1 MDEDRESKE
10 KLAAIGV
17 ATEDVRPSLVPD
29 IADAVLARISVSD
42 DALDRISRATEDL
55 DVSPRLSD
63 ATLELVELEQRL
75 SQIAASTATV
85 TPSRDFT
92 DAVVRRIE
100 RQRRSSVFPDGMM
113 RSARSSL
120 FVAALA
126 AAAAVALSW
135 YTEEDAAA
143 DVISTVE
150 IEDSE

>member
-1 MDEDRESKE
+1 MDDDRDSKD
-10 KLAAIGV
+10 KLAEIGV
-17 ATEDVRPSLVPD
+17 ATDDVRPSLVPD

-75 SQIAASTATV
+75 SQIAASTNTV

-92 DAVVRRIE
+92 DAVVRRVQK
-100 RQRRSSVFPDGMM
+100 QRGAGVFPDGMM

-120 FVAALA
+120 FVATLA

-135 YTEEDAAA
+135 YTEEDVAA
-143 DVISTVE
+143 DVIATVDV
-150 IEDSE
+150 EDSE